1 MTFWARRPKSKA
13 KKPRDVEQR
22 LDDIEAILLKMHA
35 RLSGDRS
42 ARYLPARV
50 ARLQKVLSTAKD
62 IVQPLAKRKL
72 QAAARRGL
80 TASASTEGTIFDSAS
95 PINTDF
101 LFQVN
106 RY

>member
-1 MTFWARRPKSKA
+1 MKFWARRPKSKT

-35 RLSGDRS
+35 RSSGDRS

-50 ARLQKVLSTAKD
+50 ARLQKVLSIAKN

-80 TASASTEGTIFDSAS
+80 KASASTEGTVLD
-95 PINTDF
+95 
-101 LFQVN
+101 
-106 RY
+106 

>member
-1 MTFWARRPKSKA
+1 MKFWARRPKSKT

-35 RLSGDRS
+35 RLSGGGYS
-42 ARYLPARV
+42 GRYLPARV
-50 ARLQKVLSTAKD
+50 ARLQKVLSIAKN

-80 TASASTEGTIFDSAS
+80 KASASTEGTVLD
-95 PINTDF
+95 
-101 LFQVN
+101 
-106 RY
+106 